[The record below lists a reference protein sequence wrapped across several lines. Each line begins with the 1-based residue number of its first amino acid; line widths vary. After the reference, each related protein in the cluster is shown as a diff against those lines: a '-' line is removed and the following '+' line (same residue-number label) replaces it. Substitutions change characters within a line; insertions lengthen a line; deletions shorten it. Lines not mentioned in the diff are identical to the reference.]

1 MVDSSPWLFA
11 VAHVLLR
18 LQAPRHPPLALC
30 SLENKDARARFG
42 ILKGLHSARRG
53 QDSVTALRRI
63 SQNGKQPEQTA
74 RPGHARGER
83 SPPARVRPGHEGR
96 KGPGPEELPKG
107 STRYQALPHPGL
119 RRAPK
124 GHHRERPE
132 WVTPSKRNSESSER
146 FRRDRTVNDGLRR
159 SRARCKQLPQGCQ
172 RRPSICRYTRA
183 PE

>member
-1 MVDSSPWLFA
+1 
-11 VAHVLLR
+11 
-18 LQAPRHPPLALC
+18 LALC

-53 QDSVTALRRI
+53 QDSVTTLRRI

-83 SPPARVRPGHEGR
+83 SQPARVRPGHEGR
-96 KGPGPEELPKG
+96 KDAQSRGAPEGLYSIPGTAPPRAQTSAEG
-107 STRYQALPHPGL
+107 TSPGTTQ
-119 RRAPK
+119 RA
-124 GHHRERPE
+124 
-132 WVTPSKRNSESSER
+132 TPSKRNSESSER
-146 FRRDRTVNDGLRR
+146 FRRDRSVDDGLRR

>member
-1 MVDSSPWLFA
+1 M
-11 VAHVLLR
+11 
-18 LQAPRHPPLALC
+18 ALC

-53 QDSVTALRRI
+53 QDSVTTLRRI

-83 SPPARVRPGHEGR
+83 SPSATRDTNTEAGRTPGL
-96 KGPGPEELPKG
+96 EELPKG
-107 STRYQALPHPGL
+107 STRHQALTRPRARESAEGTSPGTTQ
-119 RRAPK
+119 R
-124 GHHRERPE
+124 
-132 WVTPSKRNSESSER
+132 VTPSKRNSESSER
-146 FRRDRTVNDGLRR
+146 YRRDRSVNDGLRR